1 MVRHLQIPDIF
12 FKEVAAK
19 GKPKGGLYA
28 RIWFYWLSEF
38 VDEIFEPDFIE
49 KQERQ
54 YPTISEIRE
63 VYEFGIQLL
72 RQHDFKII
80 NPKKKRP
87 EKILTAAQKKACIHV
102 LDYLN
107 QQAGTTFSAKGGNN
121 LQLIAYCLDK
131 GFTIEDCKTVI
142 DKKVKDWKGSD
153 YSKFLRP
160 ITLFAKN
167 KFENYL
173 NELNEQQ
180 PTSKFAKLSNSVAKA
195 QQLIKFHNNP

>member
-1 MVRHLQIPDIF
+1 VVRHLQIPDIF

-19 GKPKGGLYA
+19 GKLYS

-38 VDEIFEPDFIE
+38 VDEIFEPEFIE
-49 KQERQ
+49 KQKRQ
-54 YPTISEIRE
+54 YPAISEITD

-87 EKILTAAQKKACIHV
+87 EKILSAAQKKACVHV

-107 QQAGTTFSAKGGNN
+107 EQAGTTFSEKGGNN
-121 LQLIAYCLDK
+121 LQLIAYCLER
-131 GFTIEDCKTVI
+131 GFTVEDCKTVI

-160 ITLFAKN
+160 ITLFAKT